1 MKADFS
7 GYATKAGLKCSDGR
21 TIMPDAFKQQDKAR
35 VPLVWQHGH
44 TDPENVLGHAVLENR
59 PDGVYAYG
67 YFNNSVKGTHAKG
80 LVQHKDITML
90 SIWANQLIERG
101 GNVLH
106 GAIREVSLVL
116 SGANPGALIENVTLH
131 HSDGDD
137 TVLDDEVII
146 YTGLSLD
153 HSMDELEPTED
164 DNDAD
169 SDADNLQNIY
179 DTMNDKQKGVLTHM
193 VSQALDHAASTSAND
208 GSGETIQDV
217 YDSMNEKQKDVLHF
231 MLGQALEN
239 ATDGS
244 IDIAQQDNMSDDS
257 NSDILGN
264 TDETDNTANH
274 GNTNQEGNTMT
285 RNVFEKEAKP
295 DLSLSHADIQGIV
308 ADAAKGGSLKDA
320 VEGYALAHG
329 ITDIDVLFPEAQT
342 ITNVPEFLARRNEWV
357 NTLLSATR
365 KSPFTRIKT
374 ISADL
379 TFEDARAKGYVKGA
393 LKKEEYFGVTKRV
406 TIPSTI
412 YKKQKLD
419 RDDMIDITDFDVV
432 TWLKGEMRVMLDEE
446 LARAVLIGDGRDVSH
461 EDKINEGNIRPI
473 AKDHELY
480 TTTVYVNITD
490 ALSSASEIIDAV
502 ILHRRDMRGTGLPT
516 LFTSETYISMFLLLK
531 DTTGRRLYKSLDELT
546 NELRVSAIVPV
557 EVMEEEPDIVAVLV
571 NPVDY
576 VLGADK
582 GGNVSMFDDFD
593 IDYNQYKYLIET
605 RVSGALIKLK
615 SAMVIKKT
623 ATANVL
629 IVPAEP
635 AFVSATGALTI
646 TNQAGVVYKHGV
658 TVIDAAGS
666 PYTVPSG
673 TTWVVDATPTGNYY
687 FGSSNDD
694 QWGFT
699 AE

>member
-44 TDPENVLGHAVLENR
+44 ADPENVLGHAVLENR

-146 YTGLSLD
+146 YTGLSLE
-153 HSMDELEPTED
+153 HSDDED
-164 DNDAD
+164 DTEEVVDD
-169 SDADNLQNIY
+169 TMQTIY
-179 DTMNDKQKGVLTHM
+179 DGMTDKQKNVVTHM
-193 VSQALDHAASTSAND
+193 VNDALELEHVSGDTTSTAT
-208 GSGETIQDV
+208 ETLQDV
-217 YDSMNEKQKDVLHF
+217 YDSMTTKQKDVLHY
-231 MLGQALEN
+231 MLGQALES
-239 ATDGS
+239 AGTTV
-244 IDIAQQDNMSDDS
+244 QQDNS
-257 NSDILGN
+257 NMAVTDFAN
-264 TDETDNTANH
+264 TMQQDNTTDTTDTTADH

-285 RNVFEKEAKP
+285 RNVFEKEGKP
-295 DLSLSHADIQGIV
+295 DLSLSHADILGIV
-308 ADAAKGGSLKDA
+308 ADATKGGSLKDA

-393 LKKEEYFGVTKRV
+393 LKKEEFFGVTKRV

-419 RDDMIDITDFDVV
+419 RDDMVDITDFDVV

-446 LARAVLIGDGRDVSH
+446 LARAVLIGDGRDIAH

-480 TTTVYVNITD
+480 TTTVYVNIGD
-490 ALSSASEIIDAV
+490 ASSSASEIIDAV
-502 ILHRRDMRGTGLPT
+502 IMNRRHMRGTGLPT
-516 LFTSETYISMFLLLK
+516 MFTSETYISMFLLLK
-531 DTTGRRLYKSLDELT
+531 DTTGRRLYRSLDELT
-546 NELRVSAIVPV
+546 NELRVAAIVPV

-623 ATANVL
+623 ASANVL
-629 IVPAEP
+629 IAPAAP
-635 AFVSATGALTI
+635 AFVPATGALTI
-646 TNQAGVVYKHGV
+646 TNQTGVVYKHGV
-658 TVIDAAGS
+658 TTIDAAGS
-666 PYTVPSG
+666 PYTVPAG
-673 TTWVVDATPTGNYY
+673 TTWVVDATPSGNYY

-694 QWGFT
+694 QWSFT
-699 AE
+699 ANPV